1 MISPNS
7 ANEFDPRCAPVPP
20 QALTGRVIA
29 ITGATGGIGQ
39 AVAIAC
45 AKAGAEVILLG
56 RNIKKLEAVHAQ
68 IESLES
74 SSTIPSALIAPLDL
88 ERAIAKDYDELANAI
103 ETRWRRL
110 DGLVHTAGILG
121 QLSAIE
127 HQDVPTW
134 IKVMHVNVTAM
145 FALTQALLPLMR
157 AAPSASIV
165 CTSSSVGRKGRA
177 FWGVYAV
184 SKFAVEGFVQVLADE
199 LEKTHVRVNSLNPG
213 RTLTAMRRQAYP
225 AEDPKTLPAPET
237 VVGSYLALLSDAS
250 QGISGQAFDAFNT

>member
-1 MISPNS
+1 MINS
-7 ANEFDPRCAPVPP
+7 DNSNTFDPRHASVSPD
-20 QALTGRVIA
+20 ALTGRVVA

-56 RNIKKLEAVHAQ
+56 RSIKKLEALHAQ
-68 IESLES
+68 IESLEAS
-74 SSTIPSALIAPLDL
+74 PSIPSPLIAPLDL

-103 ETRWRRL
+103 EARWGRL

-127 HQDVPTW
+127 HQDVPIW

-145 FALTQALLPLMR
+145 FTMTQSLLPLMR

-177 FWGVYAV
+177 FWGAYAV

-199 LEKTHVRVNSLNPG
+199 LEQTHVRVNSLNPG
-213 RTLTAMRRQAYP
+213 RTRTAMRRQAYP

-237 VVGSYLALLSDAS
+237 VAGSYLALLSDAS
-250 QGISGQAFDAFNT
+250 EGISGQAFDAFNT

>member
-1 MISPNS
+1 MINS
-7 ANEFDPRCAPVPP
+7 DNSNTFDPRHASVSPD
-20 QALTGRVIA
+20 ALTGRVVA

-56 RNIKKLEAVHAQ
+56 RSIKKLEALHAQ
-68 IESLES
+68 IESLEAS
-74 SSTIPSALIAPLDL
+74 PSIPSPLIAPLDL

-103 ETRWRRL
+103 EARWGRL

-145 FALTQALLPLMR
+145 FTMTQSLLPLMR
-157 AAPSASIV
+157 AAPSASISNLIWAFGKV
-165 CTSSSVGRKGRA
+165 FYRPRK
-177 FWGVYAV
+177 F
-184 SKFAVEGFVQVLADE
+184 VLAAAAEARRRLPHFTPTE
-199 LEKTHVRVNSLNPG
+199 LANLAWA
-213 RTLTAMRRQAYP
+213 LTVLEVY
-225 AEDPKTLPAPET
+225 D
-237 VVGSYLALLSDAS
+237 VAL
-250 QGISGQAFDAFNT
+250 FREVF